1 MKLIYKIPG
10 YLLILA
16 GAFFLSWGGLLV
28 REFDEANI
36 WQILFWRAFFFT
48 ITLIIFLFS
57 IYKKEAVLVIRKSG
71 LPGIL
76 GGIAMSLGFI
86 AYIVSMTQTTVAN
99 VLFIIS
105 TQTIWLAIFGYLFL
119 KEKISLKTFFSI
131 ILAMIGI
138 AVMIGGSLD
147 TGSLFGNLVALFI
160 PINFAFLILLIRKFA
175 KLDLVPALF
184 YGGVIIIVVGF
195 FMSKTIIV
203 TPHDLLVTFILGTF
217 QHAFGF
223 ICIVVGARSTPS
235 VTVGLLML
243 SETLLGPFWVW
254 LFLNEIP
261 PMSVFIGGSIIFAA
275 VIFKTLETKKYKSV
289 KIQH

>member
-1 MKLIYKIPG
+1 MQFIYKTPG
-10 YLLILA
+10 YLLILI
-16 GAFFLSWGGLLV
+16 GAFCLSWGGLLV
-28 REFDEANI
+28 REFDGANI

-48 ITLIIFLFS
+48 ITLIIF
-57 IYKKEAVLVIRKSG
+57 IYCTYKNEAVTIIKKSG
-71 LPGIL
+71 LPGVL

-105 TQTIWLAIFGYLFL
+105 TQTIWLAVFGYLFL

-131 ILAMIGI
+131 ILAMTGI

-147 TGSLFGNLVALFI
+147 TSSLFGSFVALFI
-160 PINFAFLILLIRKFA
+160 PINFAFLILLIRKFEN
-175 KLDLVPALF
+175 LDLVPALF

-195 FMSKTIIV
+195 FMSKTIII
-203 TPHDLLVTFILGTF
+203 TPHDLIISFILGTF

-223 ICIVVGARSTPS
+223 ICIVIGARSTPS

-243 SETLLGPFWVW
+243 SETLLGPLWVW

-261 PMSVFIGGSIIFAA
+261 PISVFIGGSIIIAA
-275 VIFKTLETKKYKSV
+275 VIFKTLEQKRSEAS
-289 KIQH
+289 

>member
-10 YLLILA
+10 YLLILT

-71 LPGIL
+71 LPGIF

>member
-1 MKLIYKIPG
+1 M
-10 YLLILA
+10 

-28 REFDEANI
+28 REWEGSDI

-48 ITLIIFLFS
+48 ITLIVFLYFT
-57 IYKKEAVLVIRKSG
+57 YKNKVISTIKKSG
-71 LPGIL
+71 FPGLL
-76 GGIAMSLGFI
+76 GGVTTSIGFI
-86 AYIVSMTQTTVAN
+86 AYIISMTETTVAN

-160 PINFAFLILLIRKFA
+160 PINFAFLILLIRKFS

-184 YGGVIIIVVGF
+184 YGGVIIMIVAF
-195 FMSKTIIV
+195 FMSDTIFV
-203 TPHDLLVTFILGTF
+203 SKHNLLVGFLLGTF
-217 QHAFGF
+217 QHACGF
-223 ICIVVGARSTPS
+223 ICIVIGARSTPAA
-235 VTVGLLML
+235 VVGLLML
-243 SETLLGPFWVW
+243 FETLLGPLWVYI
-254 LFLNEIP
+254 FLNEIP
-261 PMSVFIGGSIIFAA
+261 LMSVFIGGSIIVIA
-275 VIFKTLETKKYKSV
+275 VIFKTLEQRNSNST
-289 KIQH
+289 

>member
-48 ITLIIFLFS
+48 ITLIIFLFF
-57 IYKKEAVLVIRKSG
+57 IYKKEAVSIIQKSG

-76 GGIAMSLGFI
+76 GGVAMSVGFI
-86 AYIVSMTQTTVAN
+86 AYIFSMTETTVAN

-119 KEKISLKTFFSI
+119 KEKISLKTLFSI
-131 ILAMIGI
+131 ILAMAGI
-138 AVMIGGSLD
+138 AVMLGGSIG
-147 TGSLFGNLVALFI
+147 TGSLLGNLVALFI
-160 PINFAFLILLIRKFA
+160 PINFAFLILLIRKFS
-175 KLDLVPALF
+175 KLDLVPSLF
-184 YGGVIIIVVGF
+184 YGGIIIVVVSF
-195 FMSKTIIV
+195 FMSKTIIISS
-203 TPHDLLVTFILGTF
+203 HDLLIGFLLGTF

-223 ICIVVGARSTPS
+223 ICIVIGARSTPAA
-235 VTVGLLML
+235 VVGLLML
-243 SETLLGPFWVW
+243 TETLLGPFWVW

-261 PMSVFIGGSIIFAA
+261 PMSVFIGGSIIIVA
-275 VIFKTLETKKYKSV
+275 VIFKTLEQKHSNSSKYN
-289 KIQH
+289 

>member
-1 MKLIYKIPG
+1 VKLIYKIPG
-10 YLLILA
+10 FLLIIT

-28 REFDEANI
+28 REFDNADI

-57 IYKKEAVLVIRKSG
+57 IYKKEAVSVIKKSG
-71 LPGIL
+71 LPGVL
-76 GGIAMSLGFI
+76 GGFAMSLGFI

-119 KEKISLKTFFSI
+119 KEKISIKALFSI

-138 AVMIGGSLD
+138 VVMIGGSLG

-160 PINFAFLILLIRKFA
+160 PINFAFLILLIRKFVT
-175 KLDLVPALF
+175 LDLVPALF
-184 YGGVIIIVVGF
+184 YGGTIIVVVGF
-195 FMSKTIIV
+195 FMSKTIVI
-203 TPHDLLVTFILGTF
+203 TPHDLLISFILGTF

-223 ICIVVGARSTPS
+223 ICIVIGARSTPAA
-235 VTVGLLML
+235 TVGLLML

-261 PMSVFIGGSIIFAA
+261 PISVFIGGSIIMAA
-275 VIFKTLETKKYKSV
+275 VIFKILEQKRSDVSKS
-289 KIQH
+289 I